1 MSWILKG
8 LLFYG
13 FTVLLF
19 YCFML
24 NFKFY
29 HNIIPSSTI
38 FLIRITNSILFILKN
53 VNKRIYIIQSMAGLF
68 PLNVMN
74 RSSLIILKLLKL
86 SYCSQACKLS
96 IKNNLDFKLNHYR
109 KKKKLNDSSLIKIDL
124 IKFHLTWILS
134 DITTKIPF
142 FNSQRNDI
150 FEYME
155 RSAGTIF
162 CSRERIDKR
171 MA

>member
-1 MSWILKG
+1 MCVLCLEFLKV
-8 LLFYG
+8 YYSM
-13 FTVLLF
+13 VLLF

-109 KKKKLNDSSLIKIDL
+109 KKKKTQRFILNK
-124 IKFHLTWILS
+124 
-134 DITTKIPF
+134 
-142 FNSQRNDI
+142 N
-150 FEYME
+150 
-155 RSAGTIF
+155 
-162 CSRERIDKR
+162 
-171 MA
+171 

>member
-1 MSWILKG
+1 MNKYLIFVFRCILINVCIMSWILKG

-109 KKKKLNDSSLIKIDL
+109 KKKKTQRFILNKNWFD
-124 IKFHLTWILS
+124 
-134 DITTKIPF
+134 KIPSDMNLVGYYDK
-142 FNSQRNDI
+142 NS
-150 FEYME
+150 FL
-155 RSAGTIF
+155 
-162 CSRERIDKR
+162 
-171 MA
+171 